1 MPGLLIIAHAP
12 LASALCAVARHVYP
26 DCSTNLAA
34 FDVLPDA
41 PLEQIEAQAAT
52 LLGQTGPIWHFQYT
66 RIYALPKGYLAAGHD
81 IRAGIKVSY
90 ADDLVH
96 VADSFDNDG
105 VHEFI
110 LDELRF
116 RGLLDAE
123 HARAH

>member
-1 MPGLLIIAHAP
+1 MSEQHTAEFPLPADASDEERAQAKREIGAHAKILEETP
-12 LASALCAVARHVYP
+12 HGLRI
-26 DCSTNLAA
+26 AA
-34 FDVLPDA
+34 K
-41 PLEQIEAQAAT
+41 

-66 RIYALPKGYLAAGHD
+66 RIFALPKGFVAAGHD
-81 IRAGIKVSY
+81 IRDGIKVSY
-90 ADDLVH
+90 SDDLAH
-96 VADSFDNDG
+96 VADGFENEG